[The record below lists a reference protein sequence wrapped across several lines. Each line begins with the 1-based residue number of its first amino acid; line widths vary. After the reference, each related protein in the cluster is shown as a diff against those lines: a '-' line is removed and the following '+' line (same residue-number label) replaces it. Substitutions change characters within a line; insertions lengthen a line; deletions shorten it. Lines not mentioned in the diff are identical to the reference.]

1 MKLSTPGRLGLSAC
15 LVVALAG
22 CGSGSGSPGGGGVV
36 EGGTFPLGLSSDPG
50 NLDPQLGAGTSL
62 FTVTQFAYDPLV
74 SVDGGTGEV
83 RSALAKSWQV
93 EGSTVTLTLNEG
105 ITCADGTP
113 FTAATAAENLAFVG
127 DPANQS

>member
-22 CGSGSGSPGGGGVV
+22 CGSGTGTPGGGGVV
-36 EGGTFPLGLSSDPG
+36 EGGTFTLGLSSDPG

-74 SVDGGTGEV
+74 SVDGTTGKIGSQLATEWAVDGT
-83 RSALAKSWQV
+83 
-93 EGSTVTLTLNEG
+93 TVTLTLGEG
-105 ITCADGTP
+105 ITCA
-113 FTAATAAENLAFVG
+113 
-127 DPANQS
+127 